1 MVLAGTVDLCIC
13 FRMGLLIKQTSIYAS
28 HLYYHFSAT
37 DKTFLPSCLYSNW
50 GVIKVVSSGVK
61 FHLMLLESAWVG
73 GCARACARPHMPYV
87 KIIGQPQMP
96 VFSFYLVW
104 DGVSLLF
111 TSVCGQASWPTSLW
125 GISSFYLP
133 FLHKNKLQTH
143 FTVHSFTW
151 VLGIPTQV
159 LKLYQ
164 LSNLSIPCLDFYLKH
179 C

>member
-1 MVLAGTVDLCIC
+1 MVLAGAVDLCIS
-13 FRMGLLIKQTSIYAS
+13 FRMGSSIKQTSIYAS
-28 HLYYHFSAT
+28 HLHYHFSEE
-37 DKTFLPSCLYSNW
+37 KKNFSSCLYINW
-50 GVIKVVSSGVK
+50 VVIKVVSSGVQ

-73 GCARACARPHMPYV
+73 IYGVCMCVCMPYMEV
-87 KIIGQPQMP
+87 RGQPQMP

-111 TSVCGQASWPTSLW
+111 TTVYGQACWPTSFW
-125 GISSFYLP
+125 GISSFHLP
-133 FLHKNKLQTH
+133 FHHRNKLQTH

-151 VLGIPTQV
+151 VLGIQTQV

-164 LSNLSIPCLDFYLKH
+164 LSSLSIPCLDFYLKH